1 MNYRIDLEN
10 AHVRSLAEI
19 DDLDALVAAD
29 QVYPLPS
36 SFEIR
41 LVDYETSS

>member
-10 AHVRSLAEI
+10 AHVRSLAEM

-29 QVYPLPS
+29 QVCPPPS
-36 SFEIR
+36 SFMTR
-41 LVDYETSS
+41 LIDYETSS